1 MKQIASIAFFA
12 KLDVAAQ
19 WELCKVMKVQ
29 SYYRKDRGV
38 RNCESFFNL
47 AVDSNFLP
55 VFVQGDVGEHFYIIL
70 DGKCVVY
77 KELSMA
83 QANDMQLDLSGNDP
97 TVTVTTVANKDWNIG
112 VFTALRAKG
121 ASVKILE
128 KVKSREKNAI
138 VKKIVETK
146 EKLERLG
153 DSEDSSVRKYTESLR
168 QELEE
173 LTGHLENVIL
183 SSTC

>member
-1 MKQIASIAFFA
+1 
-12 KLDVAAQ
+12 
-19 WELCKVMKVQ
+19 
-29 SYYRKDRGV
+29 
-38 RNCESFFNL
+38 L

-138 VKKIVETK
+138 VKKIVERHGGKIWVKSTLD
-146 EKLERLG
+146 EGSTFYFTLA
-153 DSEDSSVRKYTESLR
+153 VRGQS
-168 QELEE
+168 
-173 LTGHLENVIL
+173 
-183 SSTC
+183 